1 MKVNVVIKNGGGY
14 EVFNAQINAKS
25 ENEAVISV
33 LKDEILSDGDTIEIE
48 VLEY

>member
-1 MKVNVVIKNGGGY
+1 MKVSITIKNGGGY
-14 EVFNAQINAKS
+14 EVYNDIFNVKN
-25 ENEAVISV
+25 ENEAVINA